1 MVADGLMACLREKTL
16 AKVRIA
22 DITGAAGVGRATFYR
37 LFDGVDDVLRW
48 RCDAVFADI
57 VAGIGEHEIRDAGDV
72 LIFFTRSWLAQ
83 PELLRALADSN
94 MLDVLYESHMAHAS
108 LVRAVFARDLP
119 EGDLDCVCSLL
130 AGAMVS
136 VLRSWYA
143 AGTTDSAEQVCGRAR
158 RCLAA
163 IGRAVG

>member
-1 MVADGLMACLREKTL
+1 MYHIADDRRARRSASMVADGLMACLREKTL

-72 LIFFTRSWLAQ
+72 LIFFTRS
-83 PELLRALADSN
+83 
-94 MLDVLYESHMAHAS
+94 
-108 LVRAVFARDLP
+108 
-119 EGDLDCVCSLL
+119 
-130 AGAMVS
+130 
-136 VLRSWYA
+136 
-143 AGTTDSAEQVCGRAR
+143 
-158 RCLAA
+158 
-163 IGRAVG
+163 